1 MTTATTEHA
10 WVDRD
15 AYPFRSRWLELAEG
29 KIHYVDEGDG
39 EPVLFV
45 HGTPTWSFEYRHLIA
60 ALRGGHRC
68 IAVDHLGFG
77 LSDRP
82 AAADYTPEAHAAR
95 LRAFVDKLGLR
106 RFTLV
111 VHDFGGPIA
120 LPLALDDPDRVERLV
135 VLNSW
140 MWSFAD
146 DPEMTKRAR
155 MVSGALGRFLY
166 RRLNAS
172 LRLIVPSAYGDRRK
186 LTKAIHRQY
195 LAAFPD
201 ADSRERVLWALAR
214 ALTGSSAFYEG
225 LWQRRQRLAAIPT
238 LIVWGMKDTAFRPH
252 LLARWRRALPHATVV
267 ELAEAGHWPHEEQPE
282 GVIGAVQAF
291 VPSVPAARPVTGR
304 RSDRPAQPA
313 EK

>member
-15 AYPFRSRWLELAEG
+15 AYPFRSRWLELPDG

>member
-1 MTTATTEHA
+1 MTTDDT

-15 AYPFRSRWLELAEG
+15 AYPFCSRWLELPEG
-29 KIHYVDEGDG
+29 KLHYVDEGDG
-39 EPVLFV
+39 EPLLFV
-45 HGTPTWSFEYRHLIA
+45 HGTPTWSFEYRHLIR

-82 AAADYTPEAHAAR
+82 AAAEYTPEAHAAR

-120 LPLALDDPDRVERLV
+120 LPLVLDDPGRVTRLV

-146 DPEMTKRAR
+146 DREMTKRAK
-155 MVSGALGRFLY
+155 MAGGGLGRFLY
-166 RRLNAS
+166 RRMNAS
-172 LRLIVPSAYGDRRK
+172 LKLIMPSAYGDRRK
-186 LTKAIHRQY
+186 LTRAIHAQY

-214 ALTGSSAFYEG
+214 ALIGSAGFYDG
-225 LWQRRQRLAAIPT
+225 LWQRRARLADLPM
-238 LIVWGMKDTAFRPH
+238 LIVWGMKDSAFRPGQ
-252 LLARWRRALPHATVV
+252 LERWRQAVPHASVV
-267 ELAEAGHWPHEEQPE
+267 ELADAGHWPHEEAPDA
-282 GVIGAVQAF
+282 VIEALRKFLTA
-291 VPSVPAARPVTGR
+291 
-304 RSDRPAQPA
+304 
-313 EK
+313 